1 MSADS
6 SGARPQTPA
15 GGQNP
20 PDLQKS
26 VGPATPADLAARYR
40 RGDFLFTTAQ
50 RALLAQG
57 TLRTVTETDP
67 RRLASAIPGVLAE
80 TGAPLAVGVLPFDTG
95 PDTKV
100 PGHLVVPRTVHR
112 SEGTSSRA
120 RADLPAPARVRAVPS
135 PEQHMANVCAAVEA
149 LAARDLRKAV
159 LARALDLEFDAPVPA
174 ERVVRNLAAGNPR
187 HFTYAAELPGGR
199 SLVGATPELLLRRT
213 GRTVFSSPHA
223 GSMPRSADPAT
234 DRANGEALRTS
245 RKDQV
250 EHAVVIDYLVEAL
263 RPFCRTLDVPAEP
276 ELVTTPAIWHLRTPI
291 TGELADPDITALDLA
306 AALHP
311 TPAICGTPTEGAR
324 ELVQELEPFD
334 RDYYAGAVGWVD
346 TTGDGEWAVAIRCAE
361 IASTSMRLY
370 AGGGIVPASDPRAEL
385 DETTAKFRTLL
396 AAMGLEDGV

>member
-1 MSADS
+1 
-6 SGARPQTPA
+6 
-15 GGQNP
+15 
-20 PDLQKS
+20 
-26 VGPATPADLAARYR
+26 
-40 RGDFLFTTAQ
+40 
-50 RALLAQG
+50 
-57 TLRTVTETDP
+57 
-67 RRLASAIPGVLAE
+67 
-80 TGAPLAVGVLPFDTG
+80 
-95 PDTKV
+95 
-100 PGHLVVPRTVHR
+100 
-112 SEGTSSRA
+112 
-120 RADLPAPARVRAVPS
+120 VRAVPS
-135 PEQHMANVCAAVEA
+135 PAQHMAAVSAAVDA
-149 LAARDLRKAV
+149 LASRDLRKAV
-159 LARALDLEFDAPVPA
+159 LARALDLEFAAPVSA
-174 ERVVRNLAAGNPR
+174 ESIVRNLAVGNPR

-245 RKDQV
+245 RKDQL

-263 RPFCRTLDVPAEP
+263 RPFCRTLAVPAEP

-346 TTGDGEWAVAIRCAE
+346 ASGDGEWAVAIRCAE

-396 AAMGLEDGV
+396 SAMGLGDLTGV